1 LNTRQFFGTAVPLL
15 SIIAFVA
22 LLMYSLM
29 VLSQINRVMRLEAP
43 TNMLWVISQGESSS
57 LKLEIAVLRFID
69 GQATAKELT
78 RRYQVF
84 LSRVHLLQQSPQKKA
99 LVAMGY
105 NQELQALTQNLP
117 KLVAAVEQLQQ
128 GNTSELPQLLNHLA
142 NHSKF
147 LGQAANEAMVTGWD
161 NLGQKLDD
169 IRSQLWHILVAM
181 VGLLL
186 AGLILAIHLLLA
198 MHRSR
203 QNAAAYWLEKTNSEI
218 YRNFGAMVSHQ
229 FRTPLAIID
238 SSLQRLI
245 RRSTQ
250 LSPEEICEHGHKS
263 RQAVAR
269 LLQLIESIL
278 EAARLESGQVDS
290 YSRAC
295 NIHSL
300 VVTCCAHTCEITTIR
315 DIVIN
320 SSEEYKLTAYCDP
333 VHSEQII
340 DNLLSNALKY
350 SDKNSLVE
358 ITLQQNNEY
367 IECTISNQGTLG
379 KGATRDNLFQQ
390 YFRGQNSEGIK
401 GLGIGLYMSK
411 MLAQKQGGDIGVREE
426 NGRVYFCLQL
436 PAVNK

>member
-1 LNTRQFFGTAVPLL
+1 
-15 SIIAFVA
+15 
-22 LLMYSLM
+22 
-29 VLSQINRVMRLEAP
+29 MRIEAP
-43 TNMLWVISQGESSS
+43 NNMLWVISQTQAAS
-57 LKLEIAVLRFID
+57 LKLEVTSSLYVIGQTDIA
-69 GQATAKELT
+69 ELT
-78 RRYQVF
+78 RHYQVF
-84 LSRVHLLQQSPQKKA
+84 LSRIHLLEQGPQKKA
-99 LVAMGY
+99 LTSMGY
-105 NQELQALTQNLP
+105 ANDLQALTNYIPQFN
-117 KLVAAVEQLQQ
+117 KHMAQLQV
-128 GNTSELPQLLNHLA
+128 GDNTTLKQLLSQLTT
-142 NHSKF
+142 HSKF
-147 LGQAANEAMVTGWD
+147 LGEVANKAMIVSWD
-161 NLGQKLDD
+161 KLGQKLDD
-169 IRSQLWHILVAM
+169 IRSQLWHILLAM
-181 VGLLL
+181 LGLLI
-186 AGLILAIHLLLA
+186 AGLILFGYLLLA
-198 MHRSR
+198 MRNSKRH
-203 QNAAAYWLEKTNSEI
+203 AAAFWQAHKNAEI
-218 YRNFGAMVSHQ
+218 YRNFGTMISHQ

-245 RRSTQ
+245 RRSTK
-250 LSPEEICEHGHKS
+250 LSPDEICEHGYKS
-263 RQAVAR
+263 RHAVAR

-300 VVTCCAHTCEITTIR
+300 VVTCCAHTREITTTR

-350 SDKNSLVE
+350 SDKSSLVE

-379 KGATRDNLFQQ
+379 KGASIDNLFQQ
-390 YFRGQNSEGIK
+390 YFRGKNSEGIK

-411 MLAQKQGGDIGVREE
+411 MLAQKQGGDIGVHEE

-436 PAVNK
+436 PAVKK